1 MTARKR
7 IFILGGTGFIGAVLT
22 QQLSANRQVNDLM
35 MLIHRR
41 ARFRDLEQINTNT
54 GSLGSFDLAL
64 LDQFMPDTV
73 IHLARMS
80 GRGSIGR
87 HIAAWRGARANNR
100 IVNHLNRQA
109 VKPHTIYVSGSLVYG
124 DCGNIPVDEES
135 PVRPI
140 GFAREYIKAEQPWMA
155 ALRKRETPV
164 TIVRPPWIIG
174 KSSWFADFYLNS
186 IKRHRAVPLFGDGR
200 NLMSLIDVEDCAGLI
215 DHAIRNS
222 EPGRYYNLFV
232 PGACITQLEFAER
245 LANYT
250 QTRIRRFS
258 VSDIKSRFGQAV
270 VEAFTFSVASS
281 TKHPEFI
288 AGYNFKY
295 PSIDAMIRNNL
306 PAELSVR
313 N

>member
-1 MTARKR
+1 MKARKR
-7 IFILGGTGFIGAVLT
+7 IFLLGGTGFIGAVLT
-22 QQLSANRQVNDLM
+22 RQLFANRQANDLM

-41 ARFRDLEQINTNT
+41 ARFRDLEQVNTNT

-64 LDQFMPDTV
+64 LDQFAPDTV

-80 GRGSIGR
+80 GRGRIGR
-87 HIAAWRGARANNR
+87 SIAAWGGIRANNR
-100 IVNHLNRQA
+100 IIRHLNRQA
-109 VKPHTIYVSGSLVYG
+109 IKPHTIYVSGTLVYG
-124 DCGNIPVDEES
+124 DCGDVPVDEES
-135 PVRPI
+135 PIRPI

-155 ALRKRETPV
+155 ALRKGETPV
-164 TIVRPPWIIG
+164 TILRPPWIIG

-186 IKRHRAVPLFGDGR
+186 IKHHRAVPLFGEGT

-215 DHAIRNS
+215 AHAIRNS

-245 LANYT
+245 LADYT

-258 VSDIKSRFGQAV
+258 VSEIKSRFGQAV
-270 VEAFTFSVASS
+270 SEAFTFSVASS
-281 TKHPEFI
+281 TKYPEFI
-288 AGYNFKY
+288 SGYNFKY

-306 PAELSVR
+306 PAASSVQ